1 MSSFTES
8 GLVKKLSEL
17 NPSQQSIQ
25 TLSLWLI
32 HHRKHHS
39 IIVKTWLKELH
50 RVSSSKKLTFMYLA
64 NDVIQNSKKKGP
76 EFGKEYEN
84 VLLKAF
90 KLIAGSGPE
99 EKTIHSLNRIL
110 NIWGER
116 GVYDEPKIKE
126 YSAALNQR
134 EKSPAA
140 AATATAATPSKKN
153 GEEKREKRKQ
163 EGGDSNGHG
172 HKKKSKSSSSSSS
185 SSATA
190 NSGSSAAP
198 VEKKPVK
205 SEVTIE
211 VNGKVETH
219 VTLSPHQPDGDP
231 PEPEELIRVIQELE
245 NSASSDAAV
254 RERIANLPP
263 EVSELSAL
271 AKLEDKEAA
280 MRLAVKVND
289 AIKILNDYNARLASE
304 MDDRKKL
311 TTMLKDFQ
319 REQQEL
325 LAQAEQRLE
334 EYTSKL
340 SKIKEVQ
347 REVRN
352 HMNNLPDLTA
362 LPDVTGGLAPLPS
375 AGDLFNIHHH

>member
-8 GLVKKLSEL
+8 GLVKKLLEL

-39 IIVKTWLKELH
+39 IIVKTWFKELQKAPT
-50 RVSSSKKLTFMYLA
+50 SKKLTFMYLA

-84 VLLKAF
+84 YLLKCF
-90 KLIAGSGPE
+90 KHIAQSGPE
-99 EKTIHSLNRIL
+99 DKTIHSLNRIL

-116 GVYDEPKIKE
+116 GVYEEAKIRE
-126 YSAALNQR
+126 FSGALNQR
-134 EKSPAA
+134 NKSPGSI
-140 AATATAATPSKKN
+140 TPVV
-153 GEEKREKRKQ
+153 EEKKRKS
-163 EGGDSNGHG
+163 EETVEPPAKS
-172 HKKKSKSSSSSSS
+172 HKKPK
-185 SSATA
+185 
-190 NSGSSAAP
+190 SGSNKSPSDKKAA
-198 VEKKPVK
+198 K
-205 SEVTIE
+205 SEVIE

-219 VTLSPHQPDGDP
+219 VTLSPHLPEGDP
-231 PEPEELIRVIQELE
+231 PEPEELIKVIQDLE
-245 NSASSDAAV
+245 NSASSDAVV

-280 MRLAVKVND
+280 MQLAMKVND

-325 LAQAEQRLE
+325 LAQAEQRLQ
-334 EYTSKL
+334 EYQDKL
-340 SKIKEVQ
+340 TKIKEVQ
-347 REVRN
+347 KEVRN
-352 HMNNLPDLTA
+352 HMNNLPDLTF
-362 LPDVTGGLAPLPS
+362 LPDVTGGLLPLPS
-375 AGDLFNIHHH
+375 AGDLFNIHH

>member
-1 MSSFTES
+1 MASFTES
-8 GLVKKLSEL
+8 GLVKKLLEL

-50 RVSSSKKLTFMYLA
+50 KAPTSKKLTFMYLA

-76 EFGKEYEN
+76 EFGKEFEN
-84 VLLKAF
+84 ALLKAF
-90 KLIAGSGPE
+90 KYIAQSGPE
-99 EKTIHSLNRIL
+99 EKTVHSLNRIL
-110 NIWGER
+110 NIWAER
-116 GVYDEPKIKE
+116 GVYDEARIKE
-126 YSAALNQR
+126 YSGLLNQR
-134 EKSPAA
+134 EKSPAPA
-140 AATATAATPSKKN
+140 KT
-153 GEEKREKRKQ
+153 GEEKKRKVDKVSD
-163 EGGDSNGHG
+163 EASTRGTA
-172 HKKKSKSSSSSSS
+172 KKSKSSSS
-185 SSATA
+185 TA
-190 NSGSSAAP
+190 
-198 VEKKPVK
+198 EKKVK
-205 SEVTIE
+205 SETIE

-219 VTLSPHQPDGDP
+219 VTLSPHLPDGDP
-231 PEPEELIRVIQELE
+231 PEPEELIKVIQELE
-245 NSASSDAAV
+245 NSASSDAVV

-280 MRLAVKVND
+280 MRLAMKVND
-289 AIKILNDYNARLASE
+289 AIQILNDYNARLASE

-325 LAQAEQRLE
+325 LAQAEQRLH
-334 EYTSKL
+334 EYQAKL
-340 SKIKEVQ
+340 SKIKDVQ

-352 HMNNLPDLTA
+352 HMHNLPDLTS

-375 AGDLFNIHHH
+375 AGDLFNIHHYVGRKLTK

>member
-8 GLVKKLSEL
+8 GLVKKLLEL

-39 IIVKTWLKELH
+39 IIVKTWLKELNKAPTN
-50 RVSSSKKLTFMYLA
+50 RKLTFMYLA

-76 EFGKEYEN
+76 EFGKEFEHI
-84 VLLKAF
+84 LLKAF
-90 KLIAGSGPE
+90 KHIAQSTPE
-99 EKTIHSLNRIL
+99 ERTIHSLNRIL
-110 NIWGER
+110 HIWAER
-116 GVYDEPKIKE
+116 GVYDEAKIRE
-126 YSAALNQR
+126 YSGALNQR
-134 EKSPAA
+134 DESPVF
-140 AATATAATPSKKN
+140 PQVVKN
-153 GEEKREKRKQ
+153 GEDKERKRKPEDKEEVEQ
-163 EGGDSNGHG
+163 STTR
-172 HKKKSKSSSSSSS
+172 KKKVKSSS
-185 SSATA
+185 
-190 NSGSSAAP
+190 AASND
-198 VEKKPVK
+198 KKAK
-205 SEVTIE
+205 SETIE

-219 VTLSPHQPDGDP
+219 VTLSPHLPDGDP
-231 PEPEELIRVIQELE
+231 PEPEELIKVIQDLE
-245 NSASSDAAV
+245 NSASSDAVV

-304 MDDRKKL
+304 MEDRKKL
-311 TTMLKDFQ
+311 TTMLKEFQ

-325 LAQAEQRLE
+325 LAQAEHRLQ
-334 EYTSKL
+334 EYQAKL
-340 SKIKEVQ
+340 TKIKDVQ

-352 HMNNLPDLTA
+352 HMNKLPDLTA

-375 AGDLFNIHHH
+375 AGDLFNIHR

>member
-39 IIVKTWLKELH
+39 IIVKTWLKELQ

-84 VLLKAF
+84 VLPKAF
-90 KLIAGSGPE
+90 KLIAQSGPE

-116 GVYDEPKIKE
+116 GVYDEAKIKE

-140 AATATAATPSKKN
+140 AAAPAKKN
-153 GEEKREKRKQ
+153 GEEKREKRKP
-163 EGGDSNGHG
+163 EADSNEHG
-172 HKKKSKSSSSSSS
+172 QKKKSKSSSSSSS
-185 SSATA
+185 SAANNSAPA
-190 NSGSSAAP
+190 
-198 VEKKPVK
+198 EKKPVK
-205 SEVTIE
+205 TEVTIE

-231 PEPEELIRVIQELE
+231 PEPEELIKVIQELE
-245 NSASSDAAV
+245 NSASSDAVV

-334 EYTSKL
+334 EYQSKL

>member
-1 MSSFTES
+1 MASFTES
-8 GLVKKLSEL
+8 GLVKKLLEL

-39 IIVKTWLKELH
+39 IIVKTWLKELQKAPT
-50 RVSSSKKLTFMYLA
+50 SKKLTFMFLA

-76 EFGKEYEN
+76 EFGKEFEN
-84 VLLKAF
+84 ALVKAF
-90 KLIAGSGPE
+90 KFIAQSGPE

-110 NIWGER
+110 TIWAER
-116 GVYDEPKIKE
+116 GVYEEARILE
-126 YSAALNQR
+126 YAKLLNHR
-134 EKSPAA
+134 EKSPARA
-140 AATATAATPSKKN
+140 AVEPV
-153 GEEKREKRKQ
+153 EEKKRKAEPTDDASRNQ
-163 EGGDSNGHG
+163 
-172 HKKKSKSSSSSSS
+172 KKAKTS
-185 SSATA
+185 
-190 NSGSSAAP
+190 SGS
-198 VEKKPVK
+198 VEKKVK
-205 SEVTIE
+205 SETIE

-219 VTLSPHQPDGDP
+219 VTLSPHLPDGDA
-231 PEPEELIRVIQELE
+231 PEPEELIKVIQELE
-245 NSASSDAAV
+245 NSASSDAVV

-280 MRLAVKVND
+280 MRLALKVND

-325 LAQAEQRLE
+325 LTQAEQRLQ
-334 EYTSKL
+334 EYQVKL
-340 SKIKEVQ
+340 AKIKDVQ
-347 REVRN
+347 REVRS
-352 HMNNLPDLTA
+352 HMNNLPDLTS

-375 AGDLFNIHHH
+375 AGDLFNIHHHHHHHHRH

>member
-39 IIVKTWLKELH
+39 IIVKTWLKELQ

-90 KLIAGSGPE
+90 KLIAQSGPE

-116 GVYDEPKIKE
+116 GVYEEAKIKE

-140 AATATAATPSKKN
+140 TAATVATAIPSKKN
-153 GEEKREKRKQ
+153 GEEKREKRKP
-163 EGGDSNGHG
+163 EGDSNGHG
-172 HKKKSKSSSSSSS
+172 QKKKSKSSSSSSS
-185 SSATA
+185 SAAT
-190 NSGSSAAP
+190 NNTAATTTT
-198 VEKKPVK
+198 EKKPAK
-205 SEVTIE
+205 TEVTIE

-231 PEPEELIRVIQELE
+231 PEPEELIKVIQELE

-325 LAQAEQRLE
+325 LAQAEHRLE
-334 EYTSKL
+334 EYQSKL

>member
-1 MSSFTES
+1 MASFTES
-8 GLVKKLSEL
+8 GLVKKLLEL

-39 IIVKTWLKELH
+39 IIVKTWLKELQKAATT
-50 RVSSSKKLTFMYLA
+50 KKLTFMYLA

-76 EFGKEYEN
+76 EFGKEFESAL
-84 VLLKAF
+84 VKAF
-90 KLIAGSGPE
+90 KYIAQSGPE

-110 NIWGER
+110 TIWAER
-116 GVYDEPKIKE
+116 GVYEESRIKE
-126 YSAALNQR
+126 YAGLLNQR

-140 AATATAATPSKKN
+140 TNIKSTEDK
-153 GEEKREKRKQ
+153 KRKA
-163 EGGDSNGHG
+163 ESTDDASRNL
-172 HKKKSKSSSSSSS
+172 KKSKASSGN
-185 SSATA
+185 T
-190 NSGSSAAP
+190 
-198 VEKKPVK
+198 EKKAK
-205 SEVTIE
+205 SETIE

-219 VTLSPHQPDGDP
+219 VTLSPHLPEGDP
-231 PEPEELIRVIQELE
+231 PEPEELIKVIQELE
-245 NSASSDAAV
+245 NSASSDAVV

-280 MRLAVKVND
+280 MRLAMKVND

-325 LAQAEQRLE
+325 LTQAEHRLK
-334 EYTSKL
+334 EYQIKL
-340 SKIKEVQ
+340 TKIKEVQ
-347 REVRN
+347 REVRS
-352 HMNNLPDLTA
+352 HMYNLPDLTS

-375 AGDLFNIHHH
+375 AGDLFNIHHHHHHR

>member
-1 MSSFTES
+1 MEKMSSFTES

-39 IIVKTWLKELH
+39 IIVKTWLKELQ

-84 VLLKAF
+84 VLPKAF
-90 KLIAGSGPE
+90 KLIAQSGPE

-116 GVYDEPKIKE
+116 GVYDEAKIKE

-140 AATATAATPSKKN
+140 AAAPAKKN
-153 GEEKREKRKQ
+153 GEEKREKRKP
-163 EGGDSNGHG
+163 EVESNDHG
-172 HKKKSKSSSSSSS
+172 QKKKSKSSSSSAAAAVATNSS
-185 SSATA
+185 TTA
-190 NSGSSAAP
+190 A
-198 VEKKPVK
+198 EKKPAK

-231 PEPEELIRVIQELE
+231 PEPEELIKVIQELE
-245 NSASSDAAV
+245 NSASSDAVV

-334 EYTSKL
+334 EYQSKL

>member
-39 IIVKTWLKELH
+39 IIVKTWLKELQ

-90 KLIAGSGPE
+90 KLIAQSGPE

-116 GVYDEPKIKE
+116 GVYEEAKIKE

-140 AATATAATPSKKN
+140 TAATVAAAVPSKKN
-153 GEEKREKRKQ
+153 GEEKREKRKP
-163 EGGDSNGHG
+163 EGDSNGHG
-172 HKKKSKSSSSSSS
+172 QKKKSKSSSSS
-185 SSATA
+185 
-190 NSGSSAAP
+190 GSSAATNNTAATTTT
-198 VEKKPVK
+198 EKKPAK
-205 SEVTIE
+205 TEVTIE

-231 PEPEELIRVIQELE
+231 PEPEELIKVIQELE

-325 LAQAEQRLE
+325 LAQAEHRLE
-334 EYTSKL
+334 EYQSKL

>member
-1 MSSFTES
+1 MGKMSSFTES

-39 IIVKTWLKELH
+39 IIVKTWLKELQ

-84 VLLKAF
+84 VLPKAF
-90 KLIAGSGPE
+90 KLIAQSGPE

-116 GVYDEPKIKE
+116 GVYDEAKIKE

-140 AATATAATPSKKN
+140 AAAPAKKN
-153 GEEKREKRKQ
+153 GEEKREKRKP
-163 EGGDSNGHG
+163 EVESNDHG
-172 HKKKSKSSSSSSS
+172 QKKKSKSSSSS
-185 SSATA
+185 AAAAA
-190 NSGSSAAP
+190 NSSTTP
-198 VEKKPVK
+198 TEKKPAK

-231 PEPEELIRVIQELE
+231 PEPEELIKVIQELE
-245 NSASSDAAV
+245 NSASSDAVV

-334 EYTSKL
+334 EYQSKL

>member
-39 IIVKTWLKELH
+39 IIVKTWLKELQ

-90 KLIAGSGPE
+90 KLIAQSGPE

-116 GVYDEPKIKE
+116 GVYEEAKIKE

-140 AATATAATPSKKN
+140 TAAAVATAIPSKKN
-153 GEEKREKRKQ
+153 GEEKREKRKP
-163 EGGDSNGHG
+163 EGDSNGHG
-172 HKKKSKSSSSSSS
+172 QKKKSKSSSSSSS
-185 SSATA
+185 SSAT
-190 NSGSSAAP
+190 NNTAAATST
-198 VEKKPVK
+198 EKKPAK
-205 SEVTIE
+205 TEVTIE

-231 PEPEELIRVIQELE
+231 PEPEELIKVIQELE

-325 LAQAEQRLE
+325 LAQAEHRLE
-334 EYTSKL
+334 EYQSKL